1 MAEAERIAGDHAAI
15 APSSLAGI
23 EHCICPEIDCVRHI
37 LPRRVVAAAE
47 RRAQAVWVGAERV
60 LICADAMTEEAYLT
74 ALASSLGTSY
84 EHLDGVSRNDCPLD
98 DDRLIDAVAA
108 GLLPLRQGRDLV
120 WIVAPRGLTARRLAD
135 PHQPRPAW
143 LRSFRLT
150 STDRLRHFVLRH
162 SQPALGQRAADGL
175 RLSRPLFSNA
185 PRAKNGRRS
194 RALAAVMLAFAFSA
208 VVPIAAIEAL
218 SALLCALFLAAAM
231 LRLLST
237 CFAGGAPL
245 RPAHGD
251 DAKLPIYTVICAL
264 YHEAAM
270 VDDLVA
276 AIREKLDVKLVIE
289 ADDQETRGA
298 LLRLNSVRRL
308 RS

>member
-1 MAEAERIAGDHAAI
+1 
-15 APSSLAGI
+15 
-23 EHCICPEIDCVRHI
+23 
-37 LPRRVVAAAE
+37 
-47 RRAQAVWVGAERV
+47 
-60 LICADAMTEEAYLT
+60 
-74 ALASSLGTSY
+74 
-84 EHLDGVSRNDCPLD
+84 
-98 DDRLIDAVAA
+98 
-108 GLLPLRQGRDLV
+108 
-120 WIVAPRGLTARRLAD
+120 
-135 PHQPRPAW
+135 
-143 LRSFRLT
+143 
-150 STDRLRHFVLRH
+150 
-162 SQPALGQRAADGL
+162 
-175 RLSRPLFSNA
+175 
-185 PRAKNGRRS
+185 
-194 RALAAVMLAFAFSA
+194 
-208 VVPIAAIEAL
+208 
-218 SALLCALFLAAAM
+218 M